1 MLNAR
6 TIAWSLA
13 LAGLIPFV
21 GCAALVL
28 FAPGAGEAWLTPLG
42 AYGAIILSFLGG
54 ARWGRELAAPQPRAL
69 PLVLSNLP
77 AVAAWLTFLPTV
89 PHEFQLLVLIFGFIA
104 MLYWDWRDQ
113 PSWYRPLRIVAT
125 VGAVL
130 SLGVVMQSL

>member
-1 MLNAR
+1 MANAR
-6 TIAWSLA
+6 IIAWGLA

-21 GCAALVL
+21 GCAGLVL
-28 FAPGAGEAWLTPLG
+28 FAPSSGDAWLTPLG

-54 ARWGRELAAPQPRAL
+54 AHWGRELAEPQPRAL

-77 AVAAWLTFLPTV
+77 AIAAWLTFLPTV
-89 PHEFQLLVLIFGFIA
+89 PHAFQFLVLIFGFIA

-113 PSWYRPLRIVAT
+113 PTWYRPLRLMAT
-125 VGAVL
+125 VGAAL